1 MAGRRAIEAGSMSKT
16 VVRSFCVIVLLLTVA
31 VRFHADRSRQTM
43 MSEFDASSAIAEVL
57 RTHGLELRENP
68 VKPPRL
74 LSVVVY
80 FQRPECDRVSLVFP
94 YFINAETEPLL
105 ARVTE
110 PGFERHFYYM
120 DGSWPEQHR
129 VSMFFEWLKYAA
141 LDLVGVSPYVPV
153 KKAIVLA
160 DPPNCR
166 PADIIDW
173 RVLWQKG
180 RVRNPVNAGDA
191 YSQPARS

>member
-1 MAGRRAIEAGSMSKT
+1 MTKT
-16 VVRSFCVIVLLLTVA
+16 VFRGVLLLTLLLSLA
-31 VRFHADRSRQTM
+31 IRFQSNQARETLI
-43 MSEFDASSAIAEVL
+43 SEFDASSAVAQVL
-57 RTHGLELRENP
+57 RSHGLQLRENP
-68 VKPPRL
+68 VKPPLL

-105 ARVTE
+105 SRVTE

-120 DGSWPEQHR
+120 DLSWPEQHR
-129 VSMFFEWLKYAA
+129 VAMFLEWAKYAV
-141 LDLVGVSPYVPV
+141 LDLVGKSPYIPT

-166 PADIIDW
+166 PADMIDW
-173 RVLWQKG
+173 RTLWEKK
-180 RVRNPVNAGDA
+180 RLREKKRLPVNAG
-191 YSQPARS
+191 SNGVLEGARG

>member
-1 MAGRRAIEAGSMSKT
+1 MSKAT
-16 VVRSFCVIVLLLTVA
+16 VRGICLLILVLTVA
-31 VRFHADRSRQTM
+31 VRFQADRTRRVM

-57 RTHGLELRENP
+57 RSHGLQLRDNP

-80 FQRPECDRVSLVFP
+80 FQRPECDRASLVFP

-120 DGSWPEQHR
+120 DGDWREQHR
-129 VSMFFEWLKYAA
+129 VSMFFAWLKYAA
-141 LDLVGVSPYVPV
+141 LDLVGASPYVPV

-166 PADIIDW
+166 PAEIIDW
-173 RVLWQKG
+173 RMLWEKG
-180 RVRNPVNAGDA
+180 RLRGPVNADGA
-191 YSQPARS
+191 AAFEALRS

>member
-1 MAGRRAIEAGSMSKT
+1 MVGCRAAAAGSMSKT

-43 MSEFDASSAIAEVL
+43 MSEFDASRAIAEVL
-57 RTHGLELRENP
+57 RHHGLELRENP

-110 PGFERHFYYM
+110 PGFEPHFYYM
-120 DGSWPEQHR
+120 DGDWREQHR
-129 VSMFFEWLKYAA
+129 VSMFFAWLKYAA
-141 LDLVGVSPYVPV
+141 LDLVGASPYVPV
-153 KKAIVLA
+153 KKAIVLV

-173 RVLWQKG
+173 RVLWEKG
-180 RVRNPVNAGDA
+180 RLHNPVNAGDA
-191 YSQPARS
+191 YSHAARS